1 MSDNVE
7 FPALSFSCPQ
17 LWAGMAGNERTRFCE
32 VCQKNVHNLSMMNA
46 EERRTL
52 LASTGESPC
61 VAYFK
66 HVNGTPIDVT
76 ALCEGS
82 SLKRKL
88 TQAALVTASAMGLA
102 SIGMSSMALMEAAND
117 QEAPTTGKGGCG
129 IHMMVMGIAPP
140 SSWLCA
146 AAFAAWLAGTTARW
160 DAGWTAAVRAV
171 AVRWANHKTH
181 LELACLTEWANQ
193 KKGAVLPQ
201 RPSFDGTQLF
211 LKEC

>member
-1 MSDNVE
+1 MSDNVQ

-17 LWAGMAGNERTRFCE
+17 LWAGMAGNEKTRFCE

-52 LASTGESPC
+52 LANTEESPC

-82 SLKRKL
+82 SLKKKL

-102 SIGMSSMALMEAAND
+102 SIGMSSMALMEASKD
-117 QEAPTTGKGGCG
+117 QEAPTTGWGGETRH
-129 IHMMVMGIAPP
+129 IMMTGVACPNPGYVPPFVPPEPLRPGAPGALPP
-140 SSWLCA
+140 SGL
-146 AAFAAWLAGTTARW
+146 
-160 DAGWTAAVRAV
+160 
-171 AVRWANHKTH
+171 
-181 LELACLTEWANQ
+181 
-193 KKGAVLPQ
+193 
-201 RPSFDGTQLF
+201 
-211 LKEC
+211 